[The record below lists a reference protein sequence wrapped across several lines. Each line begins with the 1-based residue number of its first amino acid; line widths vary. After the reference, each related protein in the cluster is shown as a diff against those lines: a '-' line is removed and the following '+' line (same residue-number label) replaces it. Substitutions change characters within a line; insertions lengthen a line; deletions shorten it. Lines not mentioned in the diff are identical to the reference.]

1 MFVTLTNASPLHR
14 GNPIAIKRDLI
25 VTAYSNTQVRDDG
38 SIDDVT
44 FIFVPPH
51 GTWEV
56 LEKYDEVLAMLNEP
70 QG

>member
-1 MFVTLTNASPLHR
+1 MFVTLTNAHPLHR

-25 VTAYSNTQVRDDG
+25 VTVYSNTQVREDG

-51 GTWEV
+51 ATWEV
-56 LEKYDEVLAMLNEP
+56 LEKYDEILDMLNDTT
-70 QG
+70 G